1 MVVST
6 VSTSPAGTF
15 HVVPPP
21 PPRPRQWSELV
32 IAIALALFLNLLFIA
47 PFLLT
52 NPVRNPPAEPPS
64 IAVDL
69 VPEEQAP
76 PPPPPPAPEPE
87 PEEEVTPPQ
96 ERSFT
101 RSGGEAEAPPG
112 PEAED
117 KPATPEEA
125 PEVEPEPE
133 PEPAPEEEA
142 QAIEK
147 KKEVNPLDIPDW
159 ARTVE
164 PGYAVPARPAP
175 PAEVTGKAG
184 GGDPYLNAMWARVRA
199 NLVYPREAGG
209 RTGVARFEV
218 VLHRSGQVVAMKLVT
233 SAGHPALDRAA
244 REAIERSLPFAP
256 FPPEVRAEAVPLIA
270 SIPVA
275 P

>member
-6 VSTSPAGTF
+6 VSTSPVGTF

-21 PPRPRQWSELV
+21 PPRPAQWSEIV
-32 IAIALALFLNLLFIA
+32 IAIALALLLNLLFIL

-52 NPVRNPPAEPPS
+52 NPAPNPPADPPAIS
-64 IAVDL
+64 VEL
-69 VPEEQAP
+69 VPEAQAP
-76 PPPPPPAPEPE
+76 PPPPPAPQPE
-87 PEEEVTPPQ
+87 PEEEAKPLQ

-101 RSGGEAEAPPG
+101 RSGGEAVAPPG
-112 PEAED
+112 PEAEEEAAA
-117 KPATPEEA
+117 PQEA

-133 PEPAPEEEA
+133 PEPEPEEA
-142 QAIEK
+142 QPVEK
-147 KKEVNPLDIPDW
+147 KKETSPEDIPEW

-164 PGYAVPARPAP
+164 PSYVVPARPTP
-175 PAEVTGKAG
+175 PGSLTGSAG

-199 NLVYPREAGG
+199 NLVYPPEAGG
-209 RTGVARFEV
+209 RSGVTRFEM
-218 VLHRSGQVVAMKLVT
+218 VLHRSGQVISLKLLT
-233 SAGHPALDRAA
+233 SSGHPALDRAA

>member
-6 VSTSPAGTF
+6 VSTSPAGSF

-21 PPRPRQWSELV
+21 PPRPAQWSELV
-32 IAIALALFLNLLFIA
+32 IAIALALLLNLLFIL

-52 NPVRNPPAEPPS
+52 NPAPNPPADPPA
-64 IAVDL
+64 ITVEL

-87 PEEEVTPPQ
+87 PEEEASPVQ

-117 KPATPEEA
+117 EPATPEEA
-125 PEVEPEPE
+125 PEVEPE

-147 KKEVNPLDIPDW
+147 KEEISPEDIPDW

-164 PGYAVPARPAP
+164 PSYAVPARPAP
-175 PAEVTGKAG
+175 PAAITGTAG

-209 RTGVARFEV
+209 RIGVTRFEM
-218 VLHRSGQVVAMKLVT
+218 VLHRTGQVISLKLLA
-233 SAGHPALDRAA
+233 SSGDPALDRAA

-256 FPPEVRAEAVPLIA
+256 FPPEVRAETVPLIA

>member
-21 PPRPRQWSELV
+21 PPRPAQWSELA

-52 NPVRNPPAEPPS
+52 NPVQNPPADPPAIS
-64 IAVDL
+64 VEL
-69 VPEEQAP
+69 VPEAQA

-87 PEEEVTPPQ
+87 PEEEASPAQ

-112 PEAED
+112 PEAEEEA
-117 KPATPEEA
+117 ATPEEA
-125 PEVEPEPE
+125 PEAEVEPEPE
-133 PEPAPEEEA
+133 EEV
-142 QAIEK
+142 QPTEK
-147 KKEVNPLDIPDW
+147 KEEMQPQDIPEW

-164 PGYAVPARPAP
+164 PSYVVPARPTP
-175 PAEVTGKAG
+175 PGSLTGSAG

-209 RTGVARFEV
+209 RSGVTRFEM
-218 VLHRSGQVVAMKLVT
+218 VLHRSGQVISLKLLT
-233 SAGHPALDRAA
+233 SSGHPALDRAA

-256 FPPEVRAEAVPLIA
+256 FPPEVRAEVVPLIA